1 MYQPNF
7 CAECGAQI
15 VRERWHLWTSRRFCD
30 ACAPRFRK
38 SQLIAPIL
46 AGSSLFGV
54 GLAAGGLAQP
64 AAPPLLIETRPAA
77 PPATQPQALTAT
89 TSPNAAPV
97 SLTARDVVSMCGTR
111 TKKGAPC
118 SRRVHGTGRCFQ
130 HIGLPAM
137 LPPERLLLQR

>member
-7 CAECGAQI
+7 CADCGAQI

-38 SQLIAPIL
+38 RQFLAPVL
-46 AGSSLFGV
+46 AGSALFSI
-54 GLAAGGLAQP
+54 GLAAGGLSQP
-64 AAPPLLIETRPAA
+64 AVPPLLVEPRPAA
-77 PPATQPQALTAT
+77 PFANQTAPPASANTVAPM
-89 TSPNAAPV
+89 SPMP
-97 SLTARDVVSMCGTR
+97 RDVVSMCGAR
-111 TKKGAPC
+111 TKKGTPC

-137 LPPERLLLQR
+137 LPPERLILQK